1 MEYQTMKHNNY
12 HNIYELKND
21 ESQKQKHIRKQKVD
35 LIISQDDLRLY
46 NRVKFLLDGNI
57 EPLLFKFQEFGASF
71 SIIILSLHKNAK
83 NIYSYLEKNKR
94 ESDFLIQIFEN
105 KNFYLLIC
113 QDTEEQ
119 GAIQFSNRLVT
130 NITDIIY
137 PFEKEKSE
145 IVRISLISIEKK
157 HIGVKA
163 LSYEVM
169 KHFIKMKQDHKIWV
183 QIKRF

>member
-21 ESQKQKHIRKQKVD
+21 ESQKERHTRKQKVD
-35 LIISQDDLRLY
+35 LIINQDDLRLY
-46 NRVKFLLDGNI
+46 NRVKFLLESNI
-57 EPLLFKFQEFGASF
+57 EPLLFKFHEFGASF
-71 SIIILSLHKNAK
+71 SIIILSLHQNTK

-119 GAIQFSNRLVT
+119 GAIHFSNRLIN
-130 NITDIIY
+130 NITD
-137 PFEKEKSE
+137 PFETAKSE